1 MAPNFYGSEI
11 TTMALAARSV
21 IETEEWV
28 VADSICL
35 NVTYMSRQIRH
46 ATQLGSKSVFL
57 SHHIDF
63 LNLPCPGDAV
73 AVNTAVWIDVR
84 HGSYPNGWRIPCHWM
99 DVMMPL
105 MRAALQGALAGA
117 TDVFMWQVPRG
128 KFVATG
134 FHAGILRV
142 LTAAAALRTPP
153 RLHFSEDVATHKA
166 MVMHRFIGA
175 RVASS
180 ANAKYASHFVGCARG
195 LSDPRASLHYRSLTL
210 RSFSLHDK
218 VSSRTQ
224 ILYVLRGRVSWLN
237 STALRSMAG
246 DYHADANSVE
256 FERRPY
262 REQVALV
269 SSSNILVA
277 AHGSSL
283 VHIPLLSPPCAVME
297 LFACNHTSLIY
308 RNLAV
313 NTGCYYRAVYEDIGC
328 SLTPVMHT
336 DDTRRYMH
344 LRHKIPDVVA
354 RASLARAVRYVYWRK
369 VANLQ
374 LDGR

>member
-1 MAPNFYGSEI
+1 
-11 TTMALAARSV
+11 MALAARSV

-35 NVTYMSRQIRH
+35 NVTYMGRQIRH

-153 RLHFSEDVATHKA
+153 RLHFSEVSQPTRPWLCIGSLAPAWRQARMQSTRVISSHVRADSPTRAPACTTGALPSDLSACTIRSHPE
-166 MVMHRFIGA
+166 HRSCTCYGA
-175 RVASS
+175 EA
-180 ANAKYASHFVGCARG
+180 VG
-195 LSDPRASLHYRSLTL
+195 S
-210 RSFSLHDK
+210 
-218 VSSRTQ
+218 
-224 ILYVLRGRVSWLN
+224 
-237 STALRSMAG
+237 
-246 DYHADANSVE
+246 
-256 FERRPY
+256 
-262 REQVALV
+262 
-269 SSSNILVA
+269 
-277 AHGSSL
+277 
-283 VHIPLLSPPCAVME
+283 
-297 LFACNHTSLIY
+297 
-308 RNLAV
+308 
-313 NTGCYYRAVYEDIGC
+313 
-328 SLTPVMHT
+328 
-336 DDTRRYMH
+336 TRRH
-344 LRHKIPDVVA
+344 
-354 RASLARAVRYVYWRK
+354 
-369 VANLQ
+369 
-374 LDGR
+374 